1 MMMAKIRFRILE
13 KKYKG
18 RVSTSEEVSVNFP
31 KDLHEL
37 LRFLEEKS
45 VKMKGRREGKTAVI
59 TIWDKDDP

>member
-1 MMMAKIRFRILE
+1 MMMVKIRFRVLE

-37 LRFLEEKS
+37 LRFLKDKTVE
-45 VKMKGRREGKTAVI
+45 MKGRREGKTAVI